1 MRVIVETF
9 LVINIIFLTACYRW
23 RWLAKYQIYFVILDR
38 ICFAFIPSD
47 EMRGLHP
54 FIFCTNGALLIILTY
69 CGSLLSVYT
78 LIATVYFEM
87 IFVVYYAYD
96 RPIGLADLAMVTSYA
111 IVVMMLILGV
121 AAIIEHVS
129 SLYHRLSSTAVE
141 NLKLLNAMHEGL
153 IIFRKPKTMMNG
165 ERTPMFCNKSAYK
178 VIKKLGVSTKDCSL
192 SEAVALA
199 QMKKAFVPVKN
210 ES

>member
-96 RPIGLADLAMVTSYA
+96 RPLGLPELAIIIPYA
-111 IVVMMLILGV
+111 IFTMMFILGV
-121 AAIIEHVS
+121 AASLEHVS
-129 SLYHRLSSTAVE
+129 LLYHRLSSTAVE

-153 IIFRKPKTMMNG
+153 IIFKKPKRMMNG

-178 VIKKLGVSTKDCSL
+178 VIKKLGVNTKDSSL
-192 SEAVALA
+192 YEAVALA
-199 QMKKAFVPVKN
+199 IMKKAFVPVKN